1 MLPTTMLGS
10 FLTCWG
16 MGMPGLAVPLENELV
31 IEPARLDVREWR
43 SFLIVRQALKQAS
56 QALLSV
62 PLGL

>member
-1 MLPTTMLGS
+1 MLPTNMLGS

-16 MGMPGLAVPLENELV
+16 ISMPGFAVLPEYELV
-31 IEPARLDVREWR
+31 IDSARLEVREWR
-43 SFLIVRQALKQAS
+43 SFLIVRQARKHAS